1 MIKSFKIR
9 TQLRSKIL
17 PSTTA
22 PKSTYQK
29 LPAAYLSPTP
39 STLIK
44 AAIINIIYMFTV
56 FDFLINI
63 RQSLEKKK
71 HAKLLIEL
79 RLFLYVFNEIS
90 KKEKSYYIL
99 VPAVAGIFKNN
110 K

>member
-44 AAIINIIYMFTV
+44 AAIINIMSLDMFTV

-63 RQSLEKKK
+63 RQSLEKK
-71 HAKLLIEL
+71 HAKLLIGL

-90 KKEKSYYIL
+90 KKEKKLLYFS
-99 VPAVAGIFKNN
+99 
-110 K
+110 